1 MQIINIIAAVISS
14 AAFVQGFHSGPKG
27 VRLVHRPDDHADSAL
42 DRAAALSK
50 RATAKL
56 TYYGG
61 PIIANV
67 QVNPIVHGNAAYQS
81 DLVGFYQNAVN
92 STYWDMRNLSI
103 RTTKTLGRGTYG
115 SAYVQPSPT
124 STTTSD
130 DVNFIQPYLKNLVKT
145 GVITPTANTYV
156 SYIGTQFT
164 LCLAITQGG
173 YQSCSYFCA
182 YHGTIDISSLNV
194 GTKYLYFG
202 VMPDQGGACAGGCSN
217 TSSTFKNLCSVS
229 SHEIVEATTDA
240 AVGVATVVGSPLAW
254 YDSTNG
260 EIIDICN
267 AQQATITGSNGIT
280 YTVQKEWSNKA
291 SACVAALGLLRYLFF
306 FHICPP

>member
-1 MQIINIIAAVISS
+1 MQIINILAAVISS

-27 VRLVHRPDDHADSAL
+27 IQLVHRPDGLNESAL
-42 DRAAALSK
+42 DRAAALNK

-67 QVNPIVHGNAAYQS
+67 QVNPIFYGSVSYQS
-81 DLVGFYQNAVN
+81 QLPGFYQSVVA
-92 STYWDMRNLSI
+92 STYWDMLSQYS
-103 RTTKTLGRGTYG
+103 TSTQTLGRGTYG
-115 SAYVQPSPT
+115 SAYVEPSPT
-124 STTTSD
+124 STKTLD

-145 GVITPTANTYV
+145 GVITPTANTYYPIHFA
-156 SYIGTQFT
+156 SGYT
-164 LCLAITQGG
+164 ITQGG

-194 GTKYLYFG
+194 GTKYLYYG
-202 VMPDQGGACAGGCSN
+202 VMPDQGGSCAGGCGSS
-217 TSSTFKNLCSVS
+217 SSTFNNLCSVS

-260 EIIDICN
+260 EIGDICN
-267 AQQATITGSNGIT
+267 AQQSTITGSNGIT

-291 SACVAALGLLRYLFF
+291 SACVAA
-306 FHICPP
+306 